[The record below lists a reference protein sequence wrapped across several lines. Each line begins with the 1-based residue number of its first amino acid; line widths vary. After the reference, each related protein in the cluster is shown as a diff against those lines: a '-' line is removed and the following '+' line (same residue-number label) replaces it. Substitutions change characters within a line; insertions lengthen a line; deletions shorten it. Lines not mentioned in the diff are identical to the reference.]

1 MAYRNIKIMR
11 VLGGNEHWRLQM
23 GTSSIPSFRSAM
35 PIIASLCLGV
45 LLGTVWAMR
54 LDDEQRRRIKK
65 NLFELR
71 EMPFR
76 IFI

>member
-1 MAYRNIKIMR
+1 
-11 VLGGNEHWRLQM
+11 M
-23 GTSSIPSFRSAM
+23 GTLSKLPLRSTL
-35 PIIASLCLGV
+35 PLITCLCLGAC
-45 LLGTVWAMR
+45 LGAAWAMH

-71 EMPFR
+71 ELPFR